1 MATLAWTDF
10 SCFLLSVGVP
20 LTLIIRPSE
29 NRICSLDMH
38 PSLCH
43 DEREQ
48 TLQHVPVDA
57 LLFGPRGGG
66 GLGKDKSLQDVE
78 EERAQR
84 LLERLVLLHLVAVV
98 PGLLFSVVVRFHGSN
113 VQHLKLRPLWSFL
126 TSMPWISRQH

>member
-1 MATLAWTDF
+1 
-10 SCFLLSVGVP
+10 
-20 LTLIIRPSE
+20 
-29 NRICSLDMH
+29 MH

-66 GLGKDKSLQDVE
+66 GLGKDEPLQDVE

-84 LLERLVLLHLVAVV
+84 LLERLVLLHLLPVI
-98 PGLLFSVVVRFHGSN
+98 PKFIFSVVV
-113 VQHLKLRPLWSFL
+113 SFQGTKASISTLEL
-126 TSMPWISRQH
+126 TSKYYTDMI